1 MKKTLRVNISGT
13 IFNIDEDAYQ
23 KLKNYLDVIEARYNN
38 TQEGMEVFSD
48 IESRIAELL
57 SEKITSIKTVINF
70 SDVEEVIRVMGSPDD
85 FDSSEQFENERNNPF
100 AQTNRNKRRMY
111 RDSEGKYIAG
121 VASGVSHYFGVNPLI
136 IRGLFLISLFFAGTG
151 LFIYLI
157 LWIALPEAVTPSQKL
172 EMKGEPITI
181 SNIENSLNEEF
192 KNVKENFEKF
202 KESGKYDEL
211 KGNMNRLVSGV
222 GAVLITIIKV
232 FLILVGVVLVISAIS
247 AIFGLTGGLFFA
259 DTIVSVTSEGM
270 NTLDH
275 NTLIDMIDDSSNKY
289 FIYIGLILTTVLPL
303 ILILF
308 FGLKLIF
315 KFRSNNK
322 VIFLSALG
330 LWLAGIFMISI
341 SGFRLSANFRQPAE
355 ISEKKELSYDKS
367 NTLFIS
373 LNEYNLD
380 SIDDVLIN
388 VDALIVFEKD
398 KKKTILLEP
407 KVEIL
412 PSNSNQIVVEL
423 VRSSKGK
430 SKKQAF
436 DNAKAIVYKW
446 EMTDSVLKISNFF
459 EFPEKNRWRN
469 QRLKVI
475 IRIPIGKKVFI
486 DEKMNNLYITSKNTE
501 YFWDYEIVNR
511 ELIMTE
517 DGLSIPQS
525 FIDNENTRDTSFNSS
540 KEVTDDMLNE
550 LEKELK

>member
-13 IFNIDEDAYQ
+13 IFNIDEDAYY

-38 TQEGMEVFSD
+38 SQEGMEVFSD

-57 SEKITSIKTVINF
+57 SERITSIKTVINLT
-70 SDVEEVIRVMGSPDD
+70 DVEEIISIMGSPED
-85 FDSSEQFENERNNPF
+85 FDSNENLANDRNSAF
-100 AQTNRNKRRMY
+100 SQANRNKRRMY
-111 RDSEGKYIAG
+111 RDSEGKYVAG

-136 IRGLFLISLFFAGTG
+136 IRALFLISLFFAGTG

-181 SNIENSLNEEF
+181 SNIENSLNDEF
-192 KNVKENFEKF
+192 RNVKENFEKF

-211 KGNMNRLVSGV
+211 KGNVNRLVSGV
-222 GAVLITIIKV
+222 GSVLVTVIKVVLILFGI
-232 FLILVGVVLVISAIS
+232 VLVFSAVS

-259 DTIVSVTSEGM
+259 DTIVSITSEGV

-275 NTLIDMIDDSSNKY
+275 NALIDLIDDSSNKY

-330 LWLAGIFMISI
+330 LWLVGLFMISL
-341 SGFRLSANFRQPAE
+341 SGFRLSTNFRQNAE
-355 ISEKKELSYDKS
+355 IPEKKELSYDKS
-367 NTLFIS
+367 NTIFIS

-388 VDALIVFEKD
+388 VDELIVFQKNKEK
-398 KKKTILLEP
+398 TVLLEP
-407 KVEIL
+407 KIEIL
-412 PSNSNQIVVEL
+412 PSTNDKIVVEL
-423 VRSSKGK
+423 IKGAKGK

-436 DNAKAIVYKW
+436 DNAKAITYKW
-446 EMTDSVLKISNFF
+446 EMTDSVLKISDYF
-459 EFPEKNRWRN
+459 EFSEKNKWRN
-469 QRLKVI
+469 QRMKLI
-475 IRIPIGKKVFI
+475 IRIPVGKKVFI
-486 DEKMNNLYITSKNTE
+486 DEKINKMYITSKNTE

-517 DGLSIPQS
+517 EGLSIPES
-525 FIDNENTRDTSFNSS
+525 FINKENSTDTSFNST